1 MKKNFPMKC
10 VAALAMLLLPL
21 PMLFVFEVSAFGGF
35 TLWHY
40 LLYYA
45 GAGITAGTAYFLMSL
60 KLSLHR
66 PKAIFAVNA
75 MTVFIGII
83 FTAAVPVAS
92 TAVNNTL
99 DENGFIVFSLCL
111 GLMPSVIVW
120 YLLGM
125 SLRKTPLTK
134 YLHLYG
140 SGYTLSKHSFVI
152 FSAVLW
158 QRIKRIS
165 TTRRQR

>member
-92 TAVNNTL
+92 TRSITH
-99 DENGFIVFSLCL
+99 
-111 GLMPSVIVW
+111 
-120 YLLGM
+120 
-125 SLRKTPLTK
+125 LTK
-134 YLHLYG
+134 TALL
-140 SGYTLSKHSFVI
+140 F
-152 FSAVLW
+152 FRCVLDLC
-158 QRIKRIS
+158 RPL
-165 TTRRQR
+165 